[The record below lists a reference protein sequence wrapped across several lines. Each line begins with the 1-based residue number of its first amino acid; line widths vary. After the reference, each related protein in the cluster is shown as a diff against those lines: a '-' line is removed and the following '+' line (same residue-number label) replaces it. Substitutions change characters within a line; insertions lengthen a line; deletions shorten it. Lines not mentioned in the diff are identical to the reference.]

1 MLKTPRD
8 APRFHLDAPTPQGTW
23 SEVARKARITN
34 AKHNLLSAETLR
46 PSRRLLYQQAVRLV
60 KRLPLFAPKTLA
72 LARQQRR
79 LAWILVVT
87 LVLAV
92 VSTAIY
98 FANAA
103 LGEKARTS
111 NTTGEA
117 ATSGGLPASIS
128 LHLHGQGPMD
138 NLSMRILTTN
148 NPEPTIQGQSAFVF
162 DPVNGWVFYEKNP
175 DQPLPIASLTKIMT
189 ATLAENQG
197 ALDSQYTVGQDAA
210 ALVNGAN
217 SYMGLSAG
225 EQVTMRELLDGLLMA
240 GANDAAQ
247 AIADAI
253 AGNSAA
259 FVMDMNAN
267 AQELGLQH
275 TTFVSPDGA
284 SDGNVSSVRD
294 IAKLSAIAI
303 QQPDIA
309 AITSTRHLVIAQT
322 ATHKAYTLSNTDQML
337 PGGAY
342 AFQGVI
348 GLKTGYTP
356 SAGYCIAVT
365 ANQNGALVVAV
376 LLGEPSEQALASD
389 AQALLNWGFAQE
401 G

>member
-1 MLKTPRD
+1 LS
-8 APRFHLDAPTPQGTW
+8 LD
-23 SEVARKARITN
+23 
-34 AKHNLLSAETLR
+34 TLR
-46 PSRRLLYQQAVRLV
+46 QKRRLSYQWAVRLV
-60 KRLPLFAPKTLA
+60 KQLPLFTPKPLG

-79 LAWILVVT
+79 LALILVIT
-87 LVLAV
+87 LILAV
-92 VSTAIY
+92 VSAVLYVATAAFGTQARIH
-98 FANAA
+98 NTN
-103 LGEKARTS
+103 GEV
-111 NTTGEA
+111 

-128 LHLHGQGPMD
+128 LHLHGQSPMD

-148 NPEPTIQGQSAFVF
+148 NPEPAIQGQAAFVF
-162 DPVNGWVFYEKNP
+162 DPIHGWVFYEKNP

-189 ATLAENQG
+189 ATLAVNQG
-197 ALDSQYTVGQDAA
+197 ALDAQYTIGQDAA

-247 AIADAI
+247 AIADAN
-253 AGNSAA
+253 AGSSAA

-267 AQELGLQH
+267 AQELGLLH
-275 TTFVSPDGA
+275 TIFVSPDGA
-284 SDGNVSSVRD
+284 SNGNVSSARD

-309 AITSTRHLVIAQT
+309 AITSTRHLVIAPT
-322 ATHKAYTLSNTDQML
+322 ITHKAYTLSNTDQML

-342 AFQGVI
+342 AYQGVT

-356 SAGYCIAVT
+356 AAGYCIAVT
-365 ANQNGALVVAV
+365 ANQNGELVVAI